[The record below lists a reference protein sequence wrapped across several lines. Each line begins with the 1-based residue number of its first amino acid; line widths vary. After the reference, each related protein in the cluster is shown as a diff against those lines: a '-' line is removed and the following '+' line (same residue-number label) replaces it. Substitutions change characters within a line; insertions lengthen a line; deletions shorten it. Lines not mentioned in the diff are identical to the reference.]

1 MPESMGEGESMAIK
15 MVIALGILM
24 LAASLG
30 GCGYKAPPYYE
41 KPAPAEGSSV
51 AL

>member
-1 MPESMGEGESMAIK
+1 MSKLFALSV
-15 MVIALGILM
+15 MVFIILFV
-24 LAASLG
+24 S

-41 KPAPAEGSSV
+41 KPAAAKDSGV

>member
-1 MPESMGEGESMAIK
+1 MAKGLIAFLSMAAMMAI
-15 MVIALGILM
+15 
-24 LAASLG
+24 LG

-41 KPAPAEGSSV
+41 KPSPKEGSSV

>member
-1 MPESMGEGESMAIK
+1 MSKLFVLVVTLTI
-15 MVIALGILM
+15 M
-24 LAASLG
+24 LFVS

-41 KPAPAEGSSV
+41 KPKDSSV

>member
-1 MPESMGEGESMAIK
+1 MSKRLMA
-15 MVIALGILM
+15 
-24 LAASLG
+24 LAALAVFAAILG

-41 KPAPAEGSSV
+41 KPSPKEGPSV

>member
-1 MPESMGEGESMAIK
+1 MAKKLI
-15 MVIALGILM
+15 IALC
-24 LAASLG
+24 AATMMALLG

-41 KPAPAEGSSV
+41 KPSPKENSSV